1 MLIKSYYNFPQNLT
15 TATTFLTGGAT
26 IGAGIYSTVGG
37 VGLVGSFGGIGLGI
51 MPLMGVGAVAGAATY
66 GAFKAIDQG
75 DNIAWGAIGLGA
87 VSGIGI
93 SSVVGGMGLGFA
105 GTAVGIGMGTLGVF
119 GGIVGLGL
127 YGIAELIDNAGTGET
142 AFQAFERM
150 EERILDQEFYTD
162 AFLEVLELIPE
173 FQEEKLKQKFNDL
186 GLDEEFRQL
195 KQNLKTPENKFNK
208 NDTKK
213 PNITDNYIVIYPQ
226 NPNLI
231 WTETQRLIGHR
242 DSIHAVVFSP
252 DSQTLISG
260 SDDRNIHIWDVNTAQ
275 KKYTWFMPYEIYSV
289 AISPNS
295 EVVATGSVNGRI
307 TLWNF
312 HTQQMNRTLLDLNIP
327 EKNMGII
334 TSLVFSSQG
343 QMLISGSSDKTVR
356 IWNFKTGESKRILN
370 GHTDSVWSVAICS
383 QGQFVASGSADKT
396 IRIWNLKNY
405 QKPLIL
411 TGHSNWVTSVL
422 FTLDDQIL
430 ISASADH
437 TIKVWNWKTEQLIH
451 TLTGHSAAIFSL
463 ALSPNG
469 KILASAS
476 VDQTVKLWTWKTG
489 ELLETLSGCSPIAF
503 SPDGKQLVSGSQRG
517 ILQLWCQGLSSVEF
531 TEDQVNQNWWQVLA
545 VHPNATLDQVRLAY
559 YQLAKQY
566 HPDHNIKSEAIAVMQ
581 KINYAYESFL
591 KEWEKT
597 VISSSFQSFKKTSK
611 TE

>member
-1 MLIKSYYNFPQNLT
+1 MQQLMAHLKLFIK
-15 TATTFLTGGAT
+15 
-26 IGAGIYSTVGG
+26 GIIS
-37 VGLVGSFGGIGLGI
+37 
-51 MPLMGVGAVAGAATY
+51 P
-66 GAFKAIDQG
+66 
-75 DNIAWGAIGLGA
+75 WGAIGLGA

-93 SSVVGGMGLGFA
+93 SAVVGGMGLGFA

-127 YGIAELIDNAGTGET
+127 YGIAELIDHAGSGET

-150 EERILDQEFYTD
+150 EERILDQEFYAD
-162 AFLEVLELIPE
+162 ALLELIPE
-173 FQEEKLKQKFNDL
+173 FQEEKLKQKFNHL
-186 GLDEEFRQL
+186 ELEDELTQL
-195 KQNLKTPENKFNK
+195 KQTIQNPDNKSPQKDNKETYITENN
-208 NDTKK
+208 
-213 PNITDNYIVIYPQ
+213 IVIF
-226 NPNLI
+226 PNLPNLR

-260 SDDRNIHIWDVNTAQ
+260 SDDRNIHIWDVKTAQ
-275 KKYTWFMPYEIYSV
+275 KKYTWFMPYGIYSV
-289 AISPNS
+289 AISPDS

-312 HTQQMNRTLLDLNIP
+312 HTRQMTRTLLDLNIP

-334 TSLVFSSQG
+334 MSLAFSSQSHI
-343 QMLISGSSDKTVR
+343 LISGSSDKTVR
-356 IWNFKTGESKRILN
+356 IWNWKTGESKRILN
-370 GHTDSVWSVAICS
+370 GHTDNVCSVAICS

-422 FTLDDQIL
+422 FTLNNQIL
-430 ISASADH
+430 ISASADN
-437 TIKVWNWKTEQLIH
+437 TIKVWNWKTEQLIQ

-469 KILASAS
+469 EILASGS
-476 VDQTVKLWTWKTG
+476 IDQTVKLWNWKTG
-489 ELLETLSGCSPIAF
+489 ELLETLSGCFPIAF
-503 SPDGKQLVSGSQRG
+503 SPDGQQFVSGSQTG
-517 ILQLWCQGLSSVEF
+517 ILQLWCQRFSQTEL
-531 TEDQVNQNWWQVLA
+531 TEDQVNQNWWEVLA
-545 VHPNATLDQVRLAY
+545 VPRNATPNQVRQAY
-559 YQLAKQY
+559 YQLAKKY

-581 KINYAYESFL
+581 NINHAYESFL

-597 VISSSFQSFKKTSK
+597 VFSQSF
-611 TE
+611 

>member
-1 MLIKSYYNFPQNLT
+1 
-15 TATTFLTGGAT
+15 
-26 IGAGIYSTVGG
+26 
-37 VGLVGSFGGIGLGI
+37 
-51 MPLMGVGAVAGAATY
+51 
-66 GAFKAIDQG
+66 
-75 DNIAWGAIGLGA
+75 
-87 VSGIGI
+87 
-93 SSVVGGMGLGFA
+93 MGLGFA

-127 YGIAELIDNAGTGET
+127 YGIAELIDNAGSGET

-242 DSIHAVVFSP
+242 DSINAVVFSP

-430 ISASADH
+430 ISASADY

-476 VDQTVKLWTWKTG
+476 VDQTVKLWNWKTG

>member
-26 IGAGIYSTVGG
+26 IGGGIYSTVGG

-127 YGIAELIDNAGTGET
+127 YGIAELIDNAGSGET

-162 AFLEVLELIPE
+162 ALLEVLELIPE
-173 FQEEKLKQKFNDL
+173 VQEEKLKQKFNDL

-242 DSIHAVVFSP
+242 DSIHAVAFSP

-312 HTQQMNRTLLDLNIP
+312 HTRQMNRTLLDLNIP

-430 ISASADH
+430 ISASADY
-437 TIKVWNWKTEQLIH
+437 TIKVWNWKTEQLIQ

-545 VHPNATLDQVRLAY
+545 VHPNATPDQVRQSY
-559 YQLAKQY
+559 YQLAKKY
-566 HPDHNIKSEAIAVMQ
+566 HPDYNIKSEAIAVMQ